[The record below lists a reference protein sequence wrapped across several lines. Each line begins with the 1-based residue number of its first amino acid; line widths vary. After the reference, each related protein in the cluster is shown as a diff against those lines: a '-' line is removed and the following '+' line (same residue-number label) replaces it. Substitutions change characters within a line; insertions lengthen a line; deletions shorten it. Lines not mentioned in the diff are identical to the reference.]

1 MHIFVNNIVNKNLNF
16 AHVMRSI
23 TALLALL
30 ILVLSCGKRDQGEL
44 IGVKTKKFIK
54 VNPHGMVEIP
64 GGSFIMGSSDEDIID
79 AQNDITRTMT
89 IRTFYMDETE
99 MSNREYMQFI
109 EWVKDSIVRTKLAEK
124 AVYVALGVT
133 QDNTKDFKNIEQ
145 TWSEFNDLAESLV
158 NENSEGVGE
167 IKMPNLDDLSDE
179 NENFSS
185 PEDFY
190 TAAKGEILT
199 YFPAIADYVGVE
211 ESDGDTGEEFSGLNG
226 YQLLLR
232 YRAENP
238 IVLWLR
244 DRNKP
249 DSEYHNYLPLDR
261 DTDIFWDR
269 EDYPDI
275 HYSEVMEDEVYLPE
289 EEWYNGVRS
298 IDTKILVYR
307 YSELKTDSLVN
318 DMKNPNLVDNIKRSD
333 YLVHDAVRIYPDTTV
348 WIKDF
353 KYSYNE
359 PMFNEY
365 FWHPA
370 YADYPVV
377 GISWKQAK
385 AFANWRTK
393 YRNDYL
399 RGEKNKTTVGQFRL
413 PTEGEWEYAARGGKQ
428 SAIYPWG
435 GPYLVDN
442 RGDFLANFK
451 PKRGDYSADNIVYT
465 AEVDSYEPN
474 DFGLY
479 NMSGNVAEWT
489 SSPYYNES
497 YEFNTTFNPDVY
509 MPGNERKVVRGG
521 SWKDIAYFLKVGSR
535 DYEYADSAKSYIGLR
550 LVRDYLGSNSR

>member
-1 MHIFVNNIVNKNLNF
+1 MNSIVNKYLNF
-16 AHVMRSI
+16 ANVMRRF

-30 ILVLSCGKRDQGEL
+30 TLMLSCGKRDQGEL

-79 AQNDITRTMT
+79 VQNDITRTMT

-99 MSNREYMQFI
+99 ITNREYMQFI

-124 AVYVALGVT
+124 AVYVKAGLTSGIEKF
-133 QDNTKDFKNIEQ
+133 DPENNDEESWAEYNKNYI
-145 TWSEFNDLAESLV
+145 
-158 NENSEGVGE
+158 ENSLERDDVSDMQ
-167 IKMPNLDDLSDE
+167 MPNRDSDTGQDEQNQSIDQIYGDDKGQILDYFPDVESFVGTEKGANDGNQTE
-179 NENFSS
+179 NEL
-185 PEDFY
+185 E
-190 TAAKGEILT
+190 
-199 YFPAIADYVGVE
+199 
-211 ESDGDTGEEFSGLNG
+211 GLNG

-232 YRAENP
+232 YRSQNP
-238 IVLWLR
+238 IVLWLIDR
-244 DRNKP
+244 DKP
-249 DSEYHNYLPLDR
+249 DDQFHNHLPLNEEIE
-261 DTDIFWDR
+261 IFWDR

-275 HYSEVMEDEVYLPE
+275 HYAEVMEDIIYLPE
-289 EEWYNGVRS
+289 QEWYNGVKS
-298 IDTKILVYR
+298 IDTKQLVYR
-307 YSELKTDSLVN
+307 FSELQTDKLTE
-318 DMKNPNLVDNIKRSD
+318 DMKNPALVNSIKRSD
-333 YLVHDAVRIYPDTTV
+333 YLIHDAVPIYPDTTV

-385 AFANWRTK
+385 AFSNWRTK

-451 PKRGDYSADNIVYT
+451 PKRGDYAADNIVYT

-474 DFGLY
+474 DVGLY

-521 SWKDIAYFLKVGSR
+521 SWKDVAYFLKVGSR
-535 DYEYADSAKSYIGLR
+535 DYEYADSARSYIGLR
-550 LVRDYLGSNSR
+550 LVRDYLGSNTR

>member
-1 MHIFVNNIVNKNLNF
+1 MNSIVNKYLNF
-16 AHVMRSI
+16 ANVMRRL
-23 TALLALL
+23 TTLLALL
-30 ILVLSCGKRDQGEL
+30 TLMLSCGKRDQGEL

-79 AQNDITRTMT
+79 VQNDITRTMT

-99 MSNREYMQFI
+99 ITNREYMQFI

-124 AVYVALGVT
+124 AVYVKAGLTSGI
-133 QDNTKDFKNIEQ
+133 DKFDPELNNEES
-145 TWSEFNDLAESLV
+145 WAEY
-158 NENSEGVGE
+158 NENYIEKALERDNVSDMQ
-167 IKMPNLDDLSDE
+167 MPNRDLDTDEENPNLEVEDLYGD
-179 NENFSS
+179 
-185 PEDFY
+185 D
-190 TAAKGEILT
+190 KGQILD
-199 YFPAIADYVGVE
+199 YFPDVESFVGTE
-211 ESDGDTGEEFSGLNG
+211 KGANDGNQTESELEGLNG

-232 YRAENP
+232 YRSQNP
-238 IVLWLR
+238 IVLWLIDR
-244 DRNKP
+244 DKP
-249 DSEYHNYLPLDR
+249 DDQFHNHLPLNEEIE
-261 DTDIFWDR
+261 IFWDR

-275 HYSEVMEDEVYLPE
+275 HYAEVMEDIIYLPE
-289 EEWYNGVRS
+289 QEWYNGVKS
-298 IDTKILVYR
+298 IDTKQLVYR
-307 YSELKTDSLVN
+307 FSELQTDKLTE
-318 DMKNPNLVDNIKRSD
+318 DMKNPALVNSIKRSD
-333 YLVHDAVRIYPDTTV
+333 YLIHDAVPIYPDTTV

-385 AFANWRTK
+385 AFSNWRTK

-451 PKRGDYSADNIVYT
+451 PKRGDYAADNIVYT

-521 SWKDIAYFLKVGSR
+521 SWKDVAYFLKVGSR
-535 DYEYADSAKSYIGLR
+535 DYEYADSARSYIGLR
-550 LVRDYLGSNSR
+550 LVRDYLGSNTR

>member
-1 MHIFVNNIVNKNLNF
+1 MHIFVNSIVNKYLNF

-89 IRTFYMDETE
+89 VRTFYMDETE
-99 MSNREYMQFI
+99 ISNREYMQFI

-133 QDNTKDFKNIEQ
+133 QDNTKDFKDIEQ

-190 TAAKGEILT
+190 TAEKGEILT

-318 DMKNPNLVDNIKRSD
+318 DMMNPNLVDNIKRSD

>member
-1 MHIFVNNIVNKNLNF
+1 MHIFVNSIVNKYLNF

-89 IRTFYMDETE
+89 VRTFYMDETE
-99 MSNREYMQFI
+99 ISNREYMQFI

-133 QDNTKDFKNIEQ
+133 QDNSKDFKNIEQ

-158 NENSEGVGE
+158 DENSEGVGE

-190 TAAKGEILT
+190 TAEKGEILT

-211 ESDGDTGEEFSGLNG
+211 ESDGDAGEEFSGLNG

-232 YRAENP
+232 YRAQNP

-275 HYSEVMEDEVYLPE
+275 HYSEVMEDEIYLPE

-318 DMKNPNLVDNIKRSD
+318 DMKNPTLVDNIKRSD

-535 DYEYADSAKSYIGLR
+535 DYEYADSSKSYIGLR

>member
-1 MHIFVNNIVNKNLNF
+1 
-16 AHVMRSI
+16 MRSI
-23 TALLALL
+23 NALLALL
-30 ILVLSCGKRDQGEL
+30 IIVMSCGKRDQGEL
-44 IGVKTKKFIK
+44 IGVKTKKFIR

-99 MSNREYMQFI
+99 ITNREYMQFI
-109 EWVKDSIVRTKLAEK
+109 EWVKDSIIRTELAK
-124 AVYVALGVT
+124 KSILVAL
-133 QDNTKDFKNIEQ
+133 KDFKTEIPDPTTKNANQ
-145 TWSEFNDLAESLV
+145 SWYEFNEERFKYIF
-158 NENSEGVGE
+158 ENYEE
-167 IKMPNLDDLSDE
+167 DIKKLKVPNLDNNPENDVIEDLTKYYGQRG
-179 NENFSS
+179 N
-185 PEDFY
+185 
-190 TAAKGEILT
+190 ILK
-199 YFPAIADYVGVE
+199 YFPDISNFV
-211 ESDGDTGEEFSGLNG
+211 GEEQDNEGGSSSTDDFSDLNG
-226 YQLLLR
+226 YQLLMR

-244 DRNKP
+244 DHYGLSKVEKNEFKN
-249 DSEYHNYLPLDR
+249 HLPLN
-261 DTDIFWDR
+261 R
-269 EDYPDI
+269 EIDLINNWFSDDNRYDI
-275 HYSEVMEDEVYLPE
+275 HYAEVMNDIIYLPE
-289 EEWYNGVRS
+289 DDCFQQDRCFN
-298 IDTKILVYR
+298 TKILKYR
-307 YSELKTDSLVN
+307 FSEIDSDRLLA
-318 DMKNPNLVDNIKRSD
+318 DMKNPDKVGTIKRSD
-333 YLVHDAVRIYPDTTV
+333 YLIYDEVSIYPDTTV

-359 PMFNEY
+359 SMFNEY
-365 FWHPA
+365 FHHPA

-377 GISWKQAK
+377 GVSWKQAK

-399 RGEKNKTTVGQFRL
+399 RGEKNKTIVGQFRL
-413 PTEGEWEYAARGGKQ
+413 PTEAEWEYAARGGKQ

-442 RGDFLANFK
+442 RGNFLANFK
-451 PKRGDYSADNIVYT
+451 PKRGDYAADNIVYT

-521 SWKDIAYFLKVGSR
+521 SWKDVAYFLKVGSR

>member
-1 MHIFVNNIVNKNLNF
+1 MYIFVNSIVNKYLNF

-79 AQNDITRTMT
+79 VQNDITRTMT
-89 IRTFYMDETE
+89 VRTFYMDETE
-99 MSNREYMQFI
+99 ITNREYMQFI

-133 QDNTKDFKNIEQ
+133 QDNTKDFKDIEQ
-145 TWSEFNDLAESLV
+145 TWSEFNDQAESLV
-158 NENSEGVGE
+158 DENSDGVGE
-167 IKMPNLDDLSDE
+167 IKMPNLDNLSDE

-190 TAAKGEILT
+190 TAEKGEILT

-211 ESDGDTGEEFSGLNG
+211 ESDGDAGEEFSGLNG

-261 DTDIFWDR
+261 DTDIFWER

-275 HYSEVMEDEVYLPE
+275 HYAEVMEDEVYLPE

-348 WIKDF
+348 WIRDF

-521 SWKDIAYFLKVGSR
+521 SWKDVAYFLKVGSR

>member
-1 MHIFVNNIVNKNLNF
+1 
-16 AHVMRSI
+16 MRSI

-30 ILVLSCGKRDQGEL
+30 IIVMSCGKRDQGEL
-44 IGVKTKKFIK
+44 IGVKTKKFIR
-54 VNPHGMVEIP
+54 VNPHGMVEVP
-64 GGSFIMGSSDEDIID
+64 GGSFIMGSSDEDVID
-79 AQNDITRTMT
+79 AQNDVTRTMT
-89 IRTFYMDETE
+89 VRTFYMDETE
-99 MSNREYMQFI
+99 ITNREYMQFI

-124 AVYVALGVT
+124 AVMVFEGMYE
-133 QDNTKDFKNIEQ
+133 DNNYERGTTAVPSDDIDLFY
-145 TWSEFNDLAESLV
+145 SVLNDPDELEEV
-158 NENSEGVGE
+158 
-167 IKMPNLDDLSDE
+167 MPSDE
-179 NENFSS
+179 QFEIAENQSLEDLYNTS
-185 PEDFY
+185 GGKILSYYPSMEDFI
-190 TAAKGEILT
+190 GDPEEDLT
-199 YFPAIADYVGVE
+199 
-211 ESDGDTGEEFSGLNG
+211 SLNG
-226 YQLLLR
+226 YQQLVR
-232 YRAENP
+232 FRAQNP
-238 IVLWLR
+238 VKLWLSTR
-244 DRNKP
+244 VSP
-249 DSEYHNYLPLDR
+249 DSVFHHSLPFKR
-261 DTDIFWDR
+261 DEQIFWER

-275 HYSEVMEDEVYLPE
+275 HYAEVMEDSIYLPE
-289 EEWYNGVRS
+289 NEWYNGVKS
-298 IDTKILVYR
+298 IDTKKLIYR
-307 YSELKTDSLVN
+307 FSELQVDDFVN
-318 DMKNPNLVDNIKRSD
+318 AMKNSNINELSRAD
-333 YLVHDAVRIYPDTTV
+333 FLIYDAVPIYPDTTV
-348 WIKDF
+348 WIRDF

-399 RGEKNKTTVGQFRL
+399 RGEKNKTTVGEFRL

-435 GPYLVDN
+435 GPYLVDS

-451 PKRGDYSADNIVYT
+451 PKRGDYAADNIVYT

-521 SWKDIAYFLKVGSR
+521 SWKDVAYFLKVGSR

-550 LVRDYLGSNSR
+550 LVRDYLGSNSK

>member
-1 MHIFVNNIVNKNLNF
+1 MLIV
-16 AHVMRSI
+16 
-23 TALLALL
+23 
-30 ILVLSCGKRDQGEL
+30 VLSCGKRDQGEL
-44 IGVKTKKFIK
+44 IGVKTKKFIR

-99 MSNREYMQFI
+99 ITNREYMQFI
-109 EWVKDSIVRTKLAEK
+109 EWVKDSIIRTELAK
-124 AVYVALGVT
+124 KSILVAL
-133 QDNTKDFKNIEQ
+133 KDFKTEIPDPTTKNANQ
-145 TWSEFNDLAESLV
+145 SWYEFNEERFKYIF
-158 NENSEGVGE
+158 ENYEE
-167 IKMPNLDDLSDE
+167 DIKKLKVPNLDNNPENDVIEDLTKYYGQRG
-179 NENFSS
+179 N
-185 PEDFY
+185 
-190 TAAKGEILT
+190 ILK
-199 YFPAIADYVGVE
+199 YFPDISNFV
-211 ESDGDTGEEFSGLNG
+211 GEEQDNEGGSSSTDDFSDLNG
-226 YQLLLR
+226 YQLLMR

-244 DRNKP
+244 DHYGLSKVEKNEFKN
-249 DSEYHNYLPLDR
+249 HLPLN
-261 DTDIFWDR
+261 R
-269 EDYPDI
+269 EIDLINNWFSDDNRYDI
-275 HYSEVMEDEVYLPE
+275 HYAEVMNDIIYLPE
-289 EEWYNGVRS
+289 DDCFQQDRCFN
-298 IDTKILVYR
+298 TKILKYR
-307 YSELKTDSLVN
+307 FSEIDSDRLLA
-318 DMKNPNLVDNIKRSD
+318 DMKNPDKVGTIKRSD
-333 YLVHDAVRIYPDTTV
+333 YLIYDEVSIYPDTTV

-359 PMFNEY
+359 SMFNEY
-365 FWHPA
+365 FHHPA

-377 GISWKQAK
+377 GVSWKQAK

-399 RGEKNKTTVGQFRL
+399 RGEKNKTIVGQFRL
-413 PTEGEWEYAARGGKQ
+413 PTEAEWEYAARGGKQ

-442 RGDFLANFK
+442 RGNFLANFK
-451 PKRGDYSADNIVYT
+451 PKRGDYAADNIVYT

-521 SWKDIAYFLKVGSR
+521 SWKDVAYFLKVGSR

>member
-1 MHIFVNNIVNKNLNF
+1 
-16 AHVMRSI
+16 MRSI
-23 TALLALL
+23 TALFALL
-30 ILVLSCGKRDQGEL
+30 IIVLSCGKRDQGEL
-44 IGVKTKKFIK
+44 IGVKTKKFIR

-99 MSNREYMQFI
+99 ITNREYMQFI
-109 EWVKDSIVRTKLAEK
+109 EWVKDSIVRTRLAEK

-133 QDNTKDFKNIEQ
+133 QSNNDRTNKDINQ
-145 TWSEFNDLAESLV
+145 TWKEFNSDAESIV
-158 NENSEGVGE
+158 KDNYEGVDE
-167 IKMPNLDDLSDE
+167 IKMPNLKELSEGSE
-179 NENFSS
+179 NKDNIV
-185 PEDFY
+185 DYY
-190 TAAKGEILT
+190 TAEKGKILE
-199 YFPAIADYVGVE
+199 YFPDVEDYVGSEPE
-211 ESDGDTGEEFSGLNG
+211 EGTSDIDELSRLNG

-238 IVLWLR
+238 IKLWLR
-244 DRNKP
+244 DK
-249 DSEYHNYLPLDR
+249 DKAADVFHYHLPLNRDVEIHWDR
-261 DTDIFWDR
+261 DK
-269 EDYPDI
+269 YPDI
-275 HYSEVMEDEVYLPE
+275 HYAEVMEDIIYLPE
-289 EEWYNGVRS
+289 EDWHNGERS
-298 IDTKILVYR
+298 INTKELVYR
-307 YSELKTDSLVN
+307 YSELKTDSLN
-318 DMKNPNLVDNIKRSD
+318 QDMKNPELVDNIKRSD
-333 YLVHDAVRIYPDTTV
+333 YLIHDAVKIYPDTTV

-359 PMFNEY
+359 PMFNQY

-377 GISWKQAK
+377 GVSWKQAK

-413 PTEGEWEYAARGGKQ
+413 PTEGEWEYAARAGKQ

-435 GPYLVDN
+435 GPYLVDS

-451 PKRGDYSADNIVYT
+451 PKRGDYAADDIVYT
-465 AEVDSYEPN
+465 AEVDSYKPN

-509 MPGNERKVVRGG
+509 MPNNERKVVRGG
-521 SWKDIAYFLKVGSR
+521 SWKDVAYFLKVGSR
-535 DYEYADSAKSYIGLR
+535 DYEYADSARSYIGIR
-550 LVRDYLGSNSR
+550 MVRDYLGSNNK

>member
-1 MHIFVNNIVNKNLNF
+1 MHIFVNSIVNKYLNF

-89 IRTFYMDETE
+89 VRTFYMDETE
-99 MSNREYMQFI
+99 ISNREYMQFI

-190 TAAKGEILT
+190 TAEKGEILT
-199 YFPAIADYVGVE
+199 YFPAIANYVGVE

>member
-1 MHIFVNNIVNKNLNF
+1 VKLW
-16 AHVMRSI
+16 
-23 TALLALL
+23 
-30 ILVLSCGKRDQGEL
+30 LSTRTSPDSVFHHSLPFKRD
-44 IGVKTKKFIK
+44 
-54 VNPHGMVEIP
+54 
-64 GGSFIMGSSDEDIID
+64 
-79 AQNDITRTMT
+79 
-89 IRTFYMDETE
+89 
-99 MSNREYMQFI
+99 
-109 EWVKDSIVRTKLAEK
+109 
-124 AVYVALGVT
+124 
-133 QDNTKDFKNIEQ
+133 EQ
-145 TWSEFNDLAESLV
+145 
-158 NENSEGVGE
+158 
-167 IKMPNLDDLSDE
+167 
-179 NENFSS
+179 
-185 PEDFY
+185 
-190 TAAKGEILT
+190 
-199 YFPAIADYVGVE
+199 
-211 ESDGDTGEEFSGLNG
+211 
-226 YQLLLR
+226 
-232 YRAENP
+232 
-238 IVLWLR
+238 
-244 DRNKP
+244 
-249 DSEYHNYLPLDR
+249 
-261 DTDIFWDR
+261 IFWER

-275 HYSEVMEDEVYLPE
+275 HYAEVMEDSIYLPE
-289 EEWYNGVRS
+289 NEWYNGVKS
-298 IDTKILVYR
+298 IDTKKLIYR
-307 YSELKTDSLVN
+307 FSELQVDDFVN
-318 DMKNPNLVDNIKRSD
+318 AMKNSNINELSRAD
-333 YLVHDAVRIYPDTTV
+333 FLIYDAVPIYPDTTV
-348 WIKDF
+348 WIRDF

-399 RGEKNKTTVGQFRL
+399 RGEKNKTTVGEFRL

-435 GPYLVDN
+435 GPYLVDS

-451 PKRGDYSADNIVYT
+451 PKRGDYAADNIVYT

-521 SWKDIAYFLKVGSR
+521 SWKDVAYFLKVGSR
-535 DYEYADSAKSYIGLR
+535 DYEYADSARSYIGLR

>member
-1 MHIFVNNIVNKNLNF
+1 
-16 AHVMRSI
+16 MRSI
-23 TALLALL
+23 TALLAML

-44 IGVKTKKFIK
+44 IGVKTKKFIR
-54 VNPHGMVEIP
+54 VNPHGMVEVP

-79 AQNDITRTMT
+79 VQNDITRTMT

-99 MSNREYMQFI
+99 ISNREYMQFI
-109 EWVKDSIVRTKLAEK
+109 EWVKDSIVRTRLAEK
-124 AVYVALGVT
+124 SVYVSLGVT
-133 QDNTKDFKNIEQ
+133 QSNDKESRQGQDWDVFNKQLEDQLDEFGGIIGDNALF
-145 TWSEFNDLAESLV
+145 SEID
-158 NENSEGVGE
+158 E
-167 IKMPNLDDLSDE
+167 IKMPNLDNLSDE
-179 NENFSS
+179 NVSLDEA
-185 PEDFY
+185 DKYY
-190 TAAKGEILT
+190 TAQKGEILN
-199 YFPAIADYVGVE
+199 YFPAIEEYVGS
-211 ESDGDTGEEFSGLNG
+211 ESDSDQDKAEELSQLNG

-244 DRNKP
+244 DRKKSNK
-249 DSEYHNYLPLDR
+249 DFHHHLPLNR
-261 DTDIFWDR
+261 DVEIYWERD
-269 EDYPDI
+269 DYPDI
-275 HYSEVMEDEVYLPE
+275 HYAEVMKDIIYLPE
-289 EEWYNGVRS
+289 EDWYNGKKS
-298 IDTKILVYR
+298 INTKQLVYR
-307 YSELKTDSLVN
+307 FSELKTDSLTQ
-318 DMKNPNLVDNIKRSD
+318 DMKNPELVGQIKRSD
-333 YLVHDAVRIYPDTTV
+333 YLKHDAVNIYPDTTV
-348 WIKDF
+348 WIRDF

-377 GISWKQAK
+377 GVSWKQAK

-399 RGEKNKTTVGQFRL
+399 RGEKNKTTVGEFRL

-451 PKRGDYSADNIVYT
+451 PKRGNYAADDIVYT

-521 SWKDIAYFLKVGSR
+521 SWKDVAYFLKVGSR

-550 LVRDYLGSNSR
+550 LVRDYLGSNSK

>member
-1 MHIFVNNIVNKNLNF
+1 
-16 AHVMRSI
+16 
-23 TALLALL
+23 
-30 ILVLSCGKRDQGEL
+30 
-44 IGVKTKKFIK
+44 
-54 VNPHGMVEIP
+54 
-64 GGSFIMGSSDEDIID
+64 
-79 AQNDITRTMT
+79 
-89 IRTFYMDETE
+89 
-99 MSNREYMQFI
+99 
-109 EWVKDSIVRTKLAEK
+109 VRTKLAEK

-190 TAAKGEILT
+190 TAEKGEILT

-318 DMKNPNLVDNIKRSD
+318 DMKNPSLVDNIKRSD

>member
-1 MHIFVNNIVNKNLNF
+1 
-16 AHVMRSI
+16 
-23 TALLALL
+23 
-30 ILVLSCGKRDQGEL
+30 
-44 IGVKTKKFIK
+44 
-54 VNPHGMVEIP
+54 MVEIP

-99 MSNREYMQFI
+99 ITNREYMQFI
-109 EWVKDSIVRTKLAEK
+109 EWVKDSIIRTELAK
-124 AVYVALGVT
+124 KSILVAL
-133 QDNTKDFKNIEQ
+133 KDFKTEIPDPTTKNANQ
-145 TWSEFNDLAESLV
+145 SWYEFNEERFKYIF
-158 NENSEGVGE
+158 ENYEE
-167 IKMPNLDDLSDE
+167 DIKKLKVPNLDNNPENDVIEDLTKYYGQRG
-179 NENFSS
+179 N
-185 PEDFY
+185 
-190 TAAKGEILT
+190 ILK
-199 YFPAIADYVGVE
+199 YFPDISNFV
-211 ESDGDTGEEFSGLNG
+211 GEEQDNEGGSSSTDDFSDLNG
-226 YQLLLR
+226 YQLLMR

-244 DRNKP
+244 DHYGLSKVEKNEFKN
-249 DSEYHNYLPLDR
+249 HLPLN
-261 DTDIFWDR
+261 R
-269 EDYPDI
+269 EIDLINNWFSDDNRYDI
-275 HYSEVMEDEVYLPE
+275 HYAEVMNDIIYLPE
-289 EEWYNGVRS
+289 DDCFQQDRCFN
-298 IDTKILVYR
+298 TKILKYR
-307 YSELKTDSLVN
+307 FSEIDSDRLLA
-318 DMKNPNLVDNIKRSD
+318 DMKNPDKVGTIKRSD
-333 YLVHDAVRIYPDTTV
+333 YLIYDEVSIYPDTTV

-359 PMFNEY
+359 SMFNEY
-365 FWHPA
+365 FHHPA

-377 GISWKQAK
+377 GVSWKQAK

-399 RGEKNKTTVGQFRL
+399 RGEKNKTIVGQFRL
-413 PTEGEWEYAARGGKQ
+413 PTEAEWEYAARGGKQ

-442 RGDFLANFK
+442 RGNFLANFK
-451 PKRGDYSADNIVYT
+451 PKRGDYAADNIVYT

-521 SWKDIAYFLKVGSR
+521 SWKDVAYFLKVGSR

>member
-1 MHIFVNNIVNKNLNF
+1 
-16 AHVMRSI
+16 MRSI

-30 ILVLSCGKRDQGEL
+30 IIVLSCGKRDQGEL
-44 IGVKTKKFIK
+44 IGVKTKKFIR

-99 MSNREYMQFI
+99 ITNREYMQFI
-109 EWVKDSIVRTKLAEK
+109 EWVKDSIIRTELAK
-124 AVYVALGVT
+124 KSILVAL
-133 QDNTKDFKNIEQ
+133 KDFKTEIPDPTTKNANQ
-145 TWSEFNDLAESLV
+145 SWYEFNEERFKYIF
-158 NENSEGVGE
+158 ENYEE
-167 IKMPNLDDLSDE
+167 DIKKLKVPNLDNNPENDVIEDLTKYYGQRG
-179 NENFSS
+179 N
-185 PEDFY
+185 
-190 TAAKGEILT
+190 ILK
-199 YFPAIADYVGVE
+199 YFPDISNFV
-211 ESDGDTGEEFSGLNG
+211 GEEQDNEGGSSSTDDFSDLNG
-226 YQLLLR
+226 YQLLMR

-244 DRNKP
+244 DHYGLSKVEKNEFKN
-249 DSEYHNYLPLDR
+249 HLPLN
-261 DTDIFWDR
+261 R
-269 EDYPDI
+269 EIDLINNWFSDDNRYDI
-275 HYSEVMEDEVYLPE
+275 HYAEVMNDIIYLPE
-289 EEWYNGVRS
+289 DDCFQQDRCFN
-298 IDTKILVYR
+298 TKILKYR
-307 YSELKTDSLVN
+307 FSEIDSDRLLA
-318 DMKNPNLVDNIKRSD
+318 DMKNPDKVGTIKRSD
-333 YLVHDAVRIYPDTTV
+333 YLIYDEVSIYPDTTV

-359 PMFNEY
+359 SMFNEY
-365 FWHPA
+365 FHHPA

-377 GISWKQAK
+377 GVSWKQAK

-399 RGEKNKTTVGQFRL
+399 RGEKNKTIVGQFRL
-413 PTEGEWEYAARGGKQ
+413 PTEAEWEYAARGGKQ

-442 RGDFLANFK
+442 RGNFLANFK
-451 PKRGDYSADNIVYT
+451 PKRGDYAADNIVYT

-521 SWKDIAYFLKVGSR
+521 SWKDVAYFLKVGSR

>member
-1 MHIFVNNIVNKNLNF
+1 
-16 AHVMRSI
+16 MRSI
-23 TALLALL
+23 TALLVLL
-30 ILVLSCGKRDQGEL
+30 FLVLSCGKRDQGEL

-79 AQNDITRTMT
+79 VQNDVTRTMT

-99 MSNREYMQFI
+99 ITNREYMQFI
-109 EWVKDSIVRTKLAEK
+109 EWVKDSIVRTRLAEK
-124 AVYVALGVT
+124 SVYVKLGIT
-133 QDNTKDFKNIEQ
+133 QQNTGRPEIDQ
-145 TWSEFNDLAESLV
+145 TWKEFNRNAEANV
-158 NENSEGVGE
+158 NEFTDGVSE
-167 IKMPNLDDLSDE
+167 IKMPNLDGISE
-179 NENFSS
+179 AREGNNE
-185 PEDFY
+185 PDDFY
-190 TAAKGEILT
+190 IAEKGEILE
-199 YFPAIADYVGVE
+199 YFPDVEDYVGS
-211 ESDGDTGEEFSGLNG
+211 ESDDDTSAAEELSRLNG

-244 DRNKP
+244 DRNNA
-249 DSEYHNYLPLDR
+249 DSLFHHHLPLNR
-261 DTDIFWDR
+261 DVEIYWERD
-269 EDYPDI
+269 EYPDI
-275 HYSEVMEDEVYLPE
+275 HYAEVMEDIIYLPE
-289 EEWYNGVRS
+289 QDWYNGVRS
-298 IDTKILVYR
+298 INTKELVYR
-307 YSELKTDSLVN
+307 YSELKTDSLTQ
-318 DMKNPNLVDNIKRSD
+318 DMKNPQLVDDIKRSD
-333 YLVHDAVRIYPDTTV
+333 YLIHDAVKIYPDTTV

-370 YADYPVV
+370 YANYPVV
-377 GISWKQAK
+377 GVSWKQAK

-435 GPYLVDN
+435 GPYLVDS

-451 PKRGDYSADNIVYT
+451 PKRGDYAADNIVYT
-465 AEVDSYEPN
+465 AEVDSYKPN

-509 MPGNERKVVRGG
+509 MPDNERKVVRGG
-521 SWKDIAYFLKVGSR
+521 SWKDVAYYLKVGSR
-535 DYEYADSAKSYIGLR
+535 DYEYADSAKSYIGIR
-550 LVRDYLGSNSR
+550 MVRDYLGSNNK

>member
-1 MHIFVNNIVNKNLNF
+1 
-16 AHVMRSI
+16 MRS
-23 TALLALL
+23 TNALLALL
-30 ILVLSCGKRDQGEL
+30 IIVMSCGKRDQGEL
-44 IGVKTKKFIK
+44 IGVKTKKFIR
-54 VNPHGMVEIP
+54 VNPHGMVEVP

-99 MSNREYMQFI
+99 ITNREYMQFI
-109 EWVKDSIVRTKLAEK
+109 EWVKDSIVRTRLAEK
-124 AVYVALGVT
+124 AVYVSI
-133 QDNTKDFKNIEQ
+133 DEP
-145 TWSEFNDLAESLV
+145 WSEGKFIAEDDTLKTWAEFNKRVESTV
-158 NENSEGVGE
+158 SESDVTNV
-167 IKMPNLDDLSDE
+167 KMPNLDRLSDE
-179 NENFSS
+179 DQATKDIVRIYE
-185 PEDFY
+185 
-190 TAAKGEILT
+190 TKGEILE
-199 YFPAIADYVGVE
+199 YFPDVE
-211 ESDGDTGEEFSGLNG
+211 SYIGSEPSEDGNNDENELDGLSG

-244 DRNKP
+244 DRYKP
-249 DSEYHNYLPLDR
+249 SNEYHHHLPLNR
-261 DTDIFWDR
+261 DVEIFWERD
-269 EDYPDI
+269 EYPDI
-275 HYSEVMEDEVYLPE
+275 HYAEVMEDIIYLPE
-289 EEWYNGVRS
+289 EDWYNGVKS
-298 IDTKILVYR
+298 INTKELVYR
-307 YSELKTDSLVN
+307 FSELKTDSLVQ
-318 DMKNPNLVDNIKRSD
+318 DMKNPQLVDKIKRSD
-333 YLVHDAVRIYPDTTV
+333 YLIHDAVKIYPDTTV

-399 RGEKNKTTVGQFRL
+399 RGEKNKTTVGEFRL

-435 GPYLVDN
+435 GPYLVDS

-451 PKRGDYSADNIVYT
+451 PKRGDYAADNIVYT

-497 YEFNTTFNPDVY
+497 YEFNTSFNPDVY

-521 SWKDIAYFLKVGSR
+521 SWKDVAYFLKVGSR
-535 DYEYADSAKSYIGLR
+535 DYEYADSARSYIGLR

>member
-1 MHIFVNNIVNKNLNF
+1 MYIFVNSIVNKYLNF

-79 AQNDITRTMT
+79 VQNDITRTMT
-89 IRTFYMDETE
+89 VRTFYMDETE
-99 MSNREYMQFI
+99 ITNREYMQFI

-133 QDNTKDFKNIEQ
+133 QDNTKDFKDIEQ
-145 TWSEFNDLAESLV
+145 TWSEFNDQAESLV
-158 NENSEGVGE
+158 DENSDGVGE
-167 IKMPNLDDLSDE
+167 IKMPNLDNLSDE

-190 TAAKGEILT
+190 TAEKGEILT

-211 ESDGDTGEEFSGLNG
+211 ESDGDAGEEFSGLNG

-261 DTDIFWDR
+261 DTDIFWER

-275 HYSEVMEDEVYLPE
+275 HYAEVMEDEVYLPE

-521 SWKDIAYFLKVGSR
+521 SWKDVAYFLKVGSR

>member
-1 MHIFVNNIVNKNLNF
+1 
-16 AHVMRSI
+16 MRSI

-89 IRTFYMDETE
+89 VRTFYMDETE
-99 MSNREYMQFI
+99 ISNREYMQFI

-145 TWSEFNDLAESLV
+145 TWSDFNDLAESLV

-190 TAAKGEILT
+190 TAEKGEILT

-318 DMKNPNLVDNIKRSD
+318 DMKNPSLVDNIKRSD

-479 NMSGNVAEWT
+479 NMSGNVSEWT

>member
-1 MHIFVNNIVNKNLNF
+1 MHIFVNSIVNKYLNF

-89 IRTFYMDETE
+89 VRTFYMDETE
-99 MSNREYMQFI
+99 ISNREYMQFI

-145 TWSEFNDLAESLV
+145 TWSEFNDEAESLV

-167 IKMPNLDDLSDE
+167 IKMPNLDDLSNE

-190 TAAKGEILT
+190 TAEKGEILT

>member
-1 MHIFVNNIVNKNLNF
+1 
-16 AHVMRSI
+16 MRSL

-54 VNPHGMVEIP
+54 VNPHGMVEVP

-99 MSNREYMQFI
+99 ISNREYMQFI

-190 TAAKGEILT
+190 TAEKGEILT

-377 GISWKQAK
+377 GISWEQAK

>member
-1 MHIFVNNIVNKNLNF
+1 
-16 AHVMRSI
+16 MRII

-30 ILVLSCGKRDQGEL
+30 ILALSCGKRDQGEL

-89 IRTFYMDETE
+89 VRTFYMDETE
-99 MSNREYMQFI
+99 ITNREYMQFI

-133 QDNTKDFKNIEQ
+133 QDNTKDFKDVEQ
-145 TWSEFNDLAESLV
+145 DWSDFNDLAESLV
-158 NENSEGVGE
+158 DENSDGVGE

-190 TAAKGEILT
+190 TAEKGEILT
-199 YFPAIADYVGVE
+199 YFPAISDYVGVE
-211 ESDGDTGEEFSGLNG
+211 ESDGDAGEEFSGLNG
-226 YQLLLR
+226 YQLLIR

-249 DSEYHNYLPLDR
+249 DDEFHNYLPLDR
-261 DTDIFWDR
+261 DTDIFWER

-275 HYSEVMEDEVYLPE
+275 HYAEVMEDEVYLPE

-318 DMKNPNLVDNIKRSD
+318 DIKNPNLVDNINRSD

-521 SWKDIAYFLKVGSR
+521 SWKDVAYFLKVGSR

>member
-1 MHIFVNNIVNKNLNF
+1 MHIFVNSIVNKYLNF

-89 IRTFYMDETE
+89 VRTFYMDETE
-99 MSNREYMQFI
+99 ISNREYMQFI

-190 TAAKGEILT
+190 TAEKGEILT

>member
-1 MHIFVNNIVNKNLNF
+1 
-16 AHVMRSI
+16 MRSI

-30 ILVLSCGKRDQGEL
+30 IIVLSCGKRDQGEL
-44 IGVKTKKFIK
+44 IGVKTKKFIR
-54 VNPHGMVEIP
+54 VNPHGMVEVP

-89 IRTFYMDETE
+89 VRTFYMDETE
-99 MSNREYMQFI
+99 ITNREYMQFI

-124 AVYVALGVT
+124 AVMVFEGMYE
-133 QDNTKDFKNIEQ
+133 DNNYERGTTNVPSDDVELFY
-145 TWSEFNDLAESLV
+145 SLLNDPDELE
-158 NENSEGVGE
+158 ET
-167 IKMPNLDDLSDE
+167 MPSDE
-179 NENFSS
+179 QIEIAENQSL
-185 PEDFY
+185 EDLY
-190 TAAKGEILT
+190 NTSGGEILSF
-199 YFPAIADYVGVE
+199 YPSMEDFIGDPE
-211 ESDGDTGEEFSGLNG
+211 EDLTSLNG
-226 YQLLLR
+226 YQQLVR
-232 YRAENP
+232 FRAQNP
-238 IVLWLR
+238 VKLWLSTR
-244 DRNKP
+244 TSP
-249 DSEYHNYLPLDR
+249 DSV
-261 DTDIFWDR
+261 F
-269 EDYPDI
+269 
-275 HYSEVMEDEVYLPE
+275 
-289 EEWYNGVRS
+289 
-298 IDTKILVYR
+298 
-307 YSELKTDSLVN
+307 ELQVDDFVN
-318 DMKNPNLVDNIKRSD
+318 AMKNSNVNELSRADFLI
-333 YLVHDAVRIYPDTTV
+333 YDAVPIYPDTTV
-348 WIKDF
+348 WIRDF

-399 RGEKNKTTVGQFRL
+399 RGEKNKTTVGEFRL

-435 GPYLVDN
+435 GPYLVDS

-451 PKRGDYSADNIVYT
+451 PKRGDYAADNIVYT

-521 SWKDIAYFLKVGSR
+521 SWKDVAYFLKVGSR

-550 LVRDYLGSNSR
+550 LVRDYLGSNSK

>member
-1 MHIFVNNIVNKNLNF
+1 MHIFVNSIVNKYLNF

-89 IRTFYMDETE
+89 VRTFYMDETE
-99 MSNREYMQFI
+99 ISNREYMQFI

-190 TAAKGEILT
+190 TAEKGEILT

-244 DRNKP
+244 DRNRP

>member
-1 MHIFVNNIVNKNLNF
+1 
-16 AHVMRSI
+16 MRSI

-30 ILVLSCGKRDQGEL
+30 IVVLSCGKRDQGEL
-44 IGVKTKKFIK
+44 IGVKTKKFIR

-99 MSNREYMQFI
+99 ITNREYMQFI
-109 EWVKDSIVRTKLAEK
+109 EWVKDSIVRTRLAEK
-124 AVYVALGVT
+124 SVYVALGVT
-133 QDNTKDFKNIEQ
+133 QAIDKEARKGQEWGDYNKATEDELDEDLNVL
-145 TWSEFNDLAESLV
+145 TLNDPIF
-158 NENSEGVGE
+158 ENFET
-167 IKMPNLDDLSDE
+167 IKMPNLDGLSE
-179 NENFSS
+179 GNESFDNADNYYQSR
-185 PEDFY
+185 
-190 TAAKGEILT
+190 KGEILK
-199 YFPAIADYVGVE
+199 YFPDIEDYVGSESGENTTDAE
-211 ESDGDTGEEFSGLNG
+211 ELNRLNG

-244 DRNKP
+244 DRKKANN
-249 DSEYHNYLPLDR
+249 EFHNHLPLNR
-261 DTDIFWDR
+261 DVEIFWDR
-269 EDYPDI
+269 DEYPDI
-275 HYSEVMEDEVYLPE
+275 HYAEVMEDIIYLPE
-289 EEWYNGVRS
+289 EDWFNGVRS
-298 IDTKILVYR
+298 INTKELVYR
-307 YSELKTDSLVN
+307 FSELKTDSLEQ
-318 DMKNPNLVDNIKRSD
+318 DMKNPQLVDKIKRSD
-333 YLVHDAVRIYPDTTV
+333 YLVHDAVKIYPDTTV

-442 RGDFLANFK
+442 RGNFLANFK
-451 PKRGDYSADNIVYT
+451 PKRGDYAADNIVYT

-521 SWKDIAYFLKVGSR
+521 SWKDVAYFLKVGSR

>member
-1 MHIFVNNIVNKNLNF
+1 
-16 AHVMRSI
+16 MRSL

-30 ILVLSCGKRDQGEL
+30 IIALSCGKRDQGEL

-54 VNPHGMVEIP
+54 VNPHGMVEVP

-99 MSNREYMQFI
+99 ITNREYMQFI

-133 QDNTKDFKNIEQ
+133 QGNEKDFKNIEQ
-145 TWSEFNDLAESLV
+145 TWSEFNAVAESGV
-158 NENSEGVGE
+158 DENTDGVGE
-167 IKMPNLDDLSDE
+167 IKMPNLDDLSEDTE
-179 NENFSS
+179 TFTS
-185 PEDFY
+185 PDDFY
-190 TAAKGEILT
+190 TAEKGEILK
-199 YFPAIADYVGVE
+199 YFPSIADYVGVA
-211 ESDGDTGEEFSGLNG
+211 ESDGSDSSDEFGGLNG

-244 DRNKP
+244 DRNKS
-249 DSEYHNYLPLDR
+249 DSLFHNHLPLNR
-261 DTDIFWDR
+261 DTEIFWDR

-275 HYSEVMEDEVYLPE
+275 HYAEVMEDEVYLPE
-289 EEWYNGVRS
+289 QEWFNGVRS
-298 IDTKILVYR
+298 INTKILVYR

-318 DMKNPNLVDNIKRSD
+318 DMKDPEKIDDIKRSD
-333 YLVHDAVRIYPDTTV
+333 YLVHDAVRIYPDTTS

-393 YRNDYL
+393 YRNDFL

-435 GPYLVDN
+435 GPYLVDS

-451 PKRGDYSADNIVYT
+451 PKRGNYAADNIVYT
-465 AEVDSYEPN
+465 AEVESYEPN

-521 SWKDIAYFLKVGSR
+521 SWKDVAYFLKVGSR
-535 DYEYADSAKSYIGLR
+535 DYEYADSSRSYIGLR
-550 LVRDYLGSNSR
+550 MVRDYLGSKNK